1 MNLQLR
7 AKKQGSS
14 CYKLQKVLQYHTIE
28 LSTTKLSQKT
38 ENIFFENNQ
47 TSKSYKEKRRL
58 SLHFQPSN
66 LKYVMQIGK
75 CTKNFR
81 QYSLQNACVQT
92 ASALKV
98 HQHLAVAR
106 CKIFPILSSFWK
118 IQVGKHTHTQFY
130 TSYISLQ
137 EV

>member
-14 CYKLQKVLQYHTIE
+14 SYKLQKVLQYHTIE

-81 QYSLQNACVQT
+81 
-92 ASALKV
+92 
-98 HQHLAVAR
+98 
-106 CKIFPILSSFWK
+106 
-118 IQVGKHTHTQFY
+118 
-130 TSYISLQ
+130 
-137 EV
+137 